1 MLGFYTGELNA
12 YIYRENIF
20 LTIFGILLGL
30 VLGRFLHQWLII
42 TVEIDM
48 VMFGREAGV
57 MSYVYAAALTA
68 VFSLLVNIISRK
80 KLKKIDMV
88 ESLKTVD

>member
-1 MLGFYTGELNA
+1 MLGFYNREVSA
-12 YIYRENIF
+12 YIYRENAI
-20 LTIFGILLGL
+20 LTVFGVLAGM
-30 VLGRFLHQWLII
+30 VLGKFLHQWLII

-48 VMFGREAGV
+48 VMFGRDAGV
-57 MSYVYAAALTA
+57 MSYVYAAVLTA
-68 VFSLLVNIISRK
+68 LFSFLVNVISRK